1 LALHFLLALLAGF
14 LYFLKTKILV
24 SVPDKQNRAQNCA
37 RSGPRRFKIKHET
50 IAHLEGDLLRRI
62 RAQEGLSRVELARDL
77 NLAPSTVG
85 IYVDHLIEEGFLS
98 ESKRLGSEF
107 GRPPTALALNP
118 QGGRFIGVDFEAR
131 NIMATSVDFSQKPLQ
146 QYHGTITPA
155 DSIEVILDKID
166 SSIGEVLSSEDGRRV
181 LAIGVGVPG
190 VIDPVRGVARQY
202 KHIRG
207 WSHIPLA
214 QRLSQRFGVPVFLEN
229 NIRSMAL
236 AELWFGQGRGLED
249 FICLGMR
256 SGIGAGIIVDGH
268 VYHGSNN
275 LAGEIG
281 DWPCALDGAGAGI
294 STLEEIASLRGLQ
307 TALAS
312 AGAAPLVPEGEELG
326 VAQVLKAAEE
336 GNETVR
342 TLLDRVARTV
352 GLVISQLNRAFNPG
366 KIILA
371 GAFPAFGGAFL
382 ERLRECFQ
390 EASRSADLPPL
401 AFSDLGEFNGAIGAA
416 ALAVHQWKPGTEK
429 PKE

>member
-1 LALHFLLALLAGF
+1 MNPPRKGARSARDL
-14 LYFLKTKILV
+14 
-24 SVPDKQNRAQNCA
+24 

-50 IAHLEGDLLRRI
+50 IAHLEGDLLRRV
-62 RAQEGLSRVELARDL
+62 RAQAGLSRVELARDL

-85 IYVDHLIEEGFLS
+85 IYVDHLIAEGFLT
-98 ESKRLGSEF
+98 ESKRVGSEF

-131 NIMATSVDFSQKPLQ
+131 NIMATSVDFSQKPLK
-146 QYHGTITPA
+146 QYHGTITAA
-155 DSIEVILDKID
+155 DSIEVILAKIEH
-166 SSIGEVLSSEDGRRV
+166 SIDEVLTEDGRCV

-190 VIDPVRGVARQY
+190 VIDPVHGVARQY

-214 QRLSQRFGVPVFLEN
+214 RRLSQRFGVPVFLEN

-281 DWPCALDGAGAGI
+281 DWPCADGEAGEGV
-294 STLEEIASLRGLQ
+294 STLEGIASLRGIQ
-307 TALAS
+307 AALS
-312 AGAAPLVPEGEELG
+312 SGGAAQMASEGEEFG
-326 VAQVLKAAEE
+326 VEQLVRAAQE
-336 GNETVR
+336 GDERVR
-342 TLLDRVARTV
+342 LLLDRAAKKL

-371 GAFPAFGGAFL
+371 GSFPAFGGAFL
-382 ERLRECFQ
+382 DRLRECFQ

-401 AFSDLGEFNGAIGAA
+401 AVSDLGEFNGAIGAA

-429 PKE
+429 AIE